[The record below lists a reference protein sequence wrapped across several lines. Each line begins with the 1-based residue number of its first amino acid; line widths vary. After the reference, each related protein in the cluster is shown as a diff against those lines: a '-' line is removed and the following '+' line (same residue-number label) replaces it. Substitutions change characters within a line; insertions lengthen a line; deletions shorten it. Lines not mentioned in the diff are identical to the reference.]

1 MRVKAMVDRMKE
13 TTRMRREK
21 RTKVEGQW
29 KKEDLLT
36 RSRLRVMCASIWEQ
50 SQRPELKL

>member
-1 MRVKAMVDRMKE
+1 MVDRMKE

-21 RTKVEGQW
+21 SAKVEGQW